1 MPLLSILIDAL
12 ALGSLVLQR
21 QGSLPIS
28 LGFGLQVILTIILL
42 IFVFGYRGRR
52 KGRFNFNTWSHVF
65 TLPFALIVISFIGNG
80 LLAFLYYLNLAGI
93 NPLIMR

>member
-1 MPLLSILIDAL
+1 MPFLSLIIDVL
-12 ALGSLVLQR
+12 AFGGLYLTR
-21 QGSLPIS
+21 QGSLPTV
-28 LGFGLQVILTIILL
+28 LGLGLQIIFTIILL

-52 KGRFNFNTWSHVF
+52 KGRFNFDTWSHVF

-80 LLAFLYYLNLAGI
+80 LLAFLYYLNYAGI